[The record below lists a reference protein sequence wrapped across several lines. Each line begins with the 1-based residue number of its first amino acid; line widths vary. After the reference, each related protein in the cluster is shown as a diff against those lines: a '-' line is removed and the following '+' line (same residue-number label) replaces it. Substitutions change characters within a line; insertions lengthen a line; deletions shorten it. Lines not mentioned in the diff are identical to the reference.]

1 MRKLAYLRLIRRK
14 LHKYFDVRRVLRR
27 LLSLND
33 SAHHIA
39 LSFGI
44 GVLIGFV
51 PVLGVQTVLSLTGAW
66 LFRLNAV
73 AVVTGSLVTNP
84 LTFLPLYGLSFQV
97 GAWVFPQSGEVKS
110 FPLESDM
117 SLEQVL
123 AFVKPHLVEFL
134 LGCAIVGSV
143 LGVIS
148 YFLLRSF
155 IIRYR
160 SGNNGKSK

>member
-1 MRKLAYLRLIRRK
+1 MRRK
-14 LHKYFDVRRVLRR
+14 LHKYFDVRGVLRR

-44 GVLIGFV
+44 GVVIGFV
-51 PVLGVQTVLSLTGAW
+51 PILGVQTVLSLGGAW

-73 AVVTGSLVTNP
+73 AVVSGSLITNP
-84 LTFLPLYGLSFQV
+84 LTFLPFYGLAFKV
-97 GAWVFPQSGEVKS
+97 GSWLFPQPGEIEP
-110 FPLESDM
+110 FPLGSGMD
-117 SLEQVL
+117 LEQVL

-134 LGCAIVGSV
+134 LGCAIVGTAF
-143 LGVIS
+143 GVIF